1 MTRDERAA
9 LLARYREG
17 PEVLAAAVTGLN
29 DAQLDAA
36 APDGGWSPRQVVHHC
51 ADSELTSAIRLRRL
65 LAEDR
70 PVIAGYDEMEF
81 SRRLSYDRPI
91 AASLAAVRAA
101 RETSAEIL
109 ERADDDDWARAGTHT
124 ESGPYGVEDWLR
136 IYADHCHDHAA
147 QVRRAVTAP

>member
-1 MTRDERAA
+1 VTRDERAA
-9 LLARYREG
+9 LLARYQEG
-17 PEVLAAAVTGLN
+17 PDVLEAAVAGLT
-29 DAQLDAA
+29 DAELDAP
-36 APDGGWSPRQVVHHC
+36 APDGGWTPRQVVHHC

-70 PVIAGYDEMEF
+70 PAIDGYDEMEF
-81 SRRLSYDRPI
+81 SRRLHYDRPV

-101 RETSAEIL
+101 RATTAEIL
-109 ERADDDDWARAGTHT
+109 ERADDADWARAGTHS
-124 ESGPYGVEDWLR
+124 EIGGYGVEDWLR